1 MMIWSDS
8 IETLHILHQ
17 VLTLVNL
24 NPELFECT
32 LQVEIKVFLFRHSE
46 IKNLISNRTKK
57 RDIIYVKNEQKK
69 VTTNIEIFIG

>member
-1 MMIWSDS
+1 MPVKNDD
-8 IETLHILHQ
+8 TR

-24 NPELFECT
+24 NPELFDCT

-57 RDIIYVKNEQKK
+57 RDIFYVKNEQKK
-69 VTTNIEIFIG
+69 VTENIEIFIG